1 MDVDLPA
8 LAIILIV
15 FQVADAIA
23 CIGPIAPIKVALDA
37 VDCPPRIRRL
47 LPFVKLDSAI
57 GLTIGLWVPILGAL
71 TIVVLVVY
79 FLVAI
84 AFHVRARDTV
94 INTVPA
100 AVMLVFVVV
109 VGALSYFPAV

>member
-1 MDVDLPA
+1 MDVELPA
-8 LAIILIV
+8 LAIVLIA
-15 FQVADAIA
+15 FQIGDAIA
-23 CIGPIAPIKVALDA
+23 CIGPIAPIEKSLDA
-37 VDCPPRIRRL
+37 VGCPPRIQRL

-71 TIVVLVVY
+71 TIVALVAY

-94 INTVPA
+94 ANTVPSL
-100 AVMLVFVVV
+100 LVLGFVIA